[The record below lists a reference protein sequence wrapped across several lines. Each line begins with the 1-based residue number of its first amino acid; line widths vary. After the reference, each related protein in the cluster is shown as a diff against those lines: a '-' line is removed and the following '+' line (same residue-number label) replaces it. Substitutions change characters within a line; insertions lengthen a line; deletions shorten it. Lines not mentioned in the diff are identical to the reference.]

1 MYTNMKPEAGDQ
13 STYAIQLFSLLIKY
27 VLLETFSRRLLV
39 RVRDIQIKK
48 TFRGSLNTALFI
60 GK

>member
-27 VLLETFSRRLLV
+27 VLLDTFSRRLLV
-39 RVRDIQIKK
+39 RVRDI
-48 TFRGSLNTALFI
+48 
-60 GK
+60 